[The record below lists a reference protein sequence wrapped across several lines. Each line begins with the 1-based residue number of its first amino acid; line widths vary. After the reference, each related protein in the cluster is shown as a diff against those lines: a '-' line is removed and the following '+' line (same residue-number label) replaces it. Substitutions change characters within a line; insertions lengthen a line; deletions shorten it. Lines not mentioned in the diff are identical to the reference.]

1 MATAAT
7 RAPAGTRLTWLDSMK
22 GISILWIAFFHF
34 FGTYQNGRFPSAL
47 GPHYFSSFI
56 QQCAP
61 TSSLETVGCGAQGFY
76 VAVASVG
83 FHAVAVFLILS
94 GFGLTFSLARTGEPD
109 GGWLG
114 WYRGR
119 LLRLF
124 PMYWLA
130 HIVYLLSPFISRPE
144 PLDYR
149 FILSFLGDRIWPVD
163 TIFYY
168 INPAWWY
175 FGLLVELYL
184 VFPLLFRLLQKIGP
198 LWFLVFCG
206 AATLVSRYLLLMVI
220 GAHGY
225 YVQGAFFGARLWEFA
240 AGMAL
245 GWVYRRNQAA
255 AQDWLFTGRTL
266 FAGVVIYVLGLYS
279 YTTMTAYILTDALIG
294 TGLFI
299 MLAHISI
306 WADLLPRFGGMLAY
320 VGAFSYGLYLLH
332 QPYVIYFGERLRSLD
347 MVTFFFV
354 GWAIIA
360 AITVCA
366 IPLERY
372 VNQLT
377 SRVLD
382 KKKENGQLSAVSRKQ
397 ATAGS

>member
-1 MATAAT
+1 
-7 RAPAGTRLTWLDSMK
+7 MK
-22 GISILWIAFFHF
+22 GLSILWIAFFHF
-34 FGTYQNGRFPSAL
+34 FGTYANNRFPSAL
-47 GPHYFSSFI
+47 DRQYFSPFL

-61 TSSLETVGCGAQGFY
+61 TSLMETLGCTAKGFY

-130 HIVYLLSPFISRPE
+130 HVIYLISPFISRPE
-144 PLDYR
+144 PVDYR
-149 FILSFLGDRIWPVD
+149 FFLSLLGDRVWPVD

-184 VFPLLFRLLQKIGP
+184 VFPLLFRLLQKMGP
-198 LWFLVFCG
+198 TWFLVFCG
-206 AATLVSRYLLLMVI
+206 AATLLSRYLLLMVL

-240 AGMAL
+240 AGMVL
-245 GWVYRRNQAA
+245 GWHYRRNQAA
-255 AQDWLFTGRTL
+255 AQEWLFTGRT
-266 FAGVVIYVLGLYS
+266 FFIGVLIYVLGLYS
-279 YTTMTAYILTDALIG
+279 YNSMLLYTFTDALIG

-299 MLAHISI
+299 ILAH
-306 WADLLPRFGGMLAY
+306 
-320 VGAFSYGLYLLH
+320 V
-332 QPYVIYFGERLRSLD
+332 
-347 MVTFFFV
+347 
-354 GWAIIA
+354 
-360 AITVCA
+360 
-366 IPLERY
+366 
-372 VNQLT
+372 
-377 SRVLD
+377 
-382 KKKENGQLSAVSRKQ
+382 
-397 ATAGS
+397 

>member
-7 RAPAGTRLTWLDSMK
+7 RVPAGVRLTWLDSMK
-22 GISILWIAFFHF
+22 GLSILWIAFFHF
-34 FGTYQNGRFPSAL
+34 FGAYQNGRFPSAL
-47 GPHYFSSFI
+47 GPHYFSSFV

-61 TSSLETVGCGAQGFY
+61 TPSLETIGCVAQGFY
-76 VAVASVG
+76 VAVVSVG

-130 HIVYLLSPFISRPE
+130 HLIYLVSPFISRPE

-149 FILSFLGDRIWPVD
+149 FLLSFLGDRVWPVD
-163 TIFYY
+163 MIFYY

-175 FGLLVELYL
+175 FGLLVQLYL
-184 VFPLLFRLLQKIGP
+184 VFPLLFRLLQKTGP

-206 AATLVSRYLLLMVI
+206 AVTLLSRYLLLMVI

-245 GWVYRRNQAA
+245 GWLYRRHQVD
-255 AQDWLFTGRTL
+255 AQEWLFNGRTFL
-266 FAGVVIYVLGLYS
+266 AGVALYVLGLYS
-279 YTTMTAYILTDALIG
+279 YATMPSYIVTDALIG

-299 MLAHISI
+299 ILAHLSI
-306 WADLLPRFGGMLAY
+306 WTDLLPRFGGLLAY

-332 QPYVIYFGERLRSLD
+332 QPYVLYFGERLRNLD
-347 MVTFFFV
+347 MLAFFFV

-360 AITVCA
+360 AITICA

-377 SRVLD
+377 SRILD
-382 KKKENGQLSAVSRKQ
+382 KKKESSQLAVPSYQSQTGKV
-397 ATAGS
+397 

>member
-1 MATAAT
+1 
-7 RAPAGTRLTWLDSMK
+7 
-22 GISILWIAFFHF
+22 
-34 FGTYQNGRFPSAL
+34 
-47 GPHYFSSFI
+47 
-56 QQCAP
+56 
-61 TSSLETVGCGAQGFY
+61 
-76 VAVASVG
+76 
-83 FHAVAVFLILS
+83 LILS
-94 GFGLTFSLARTGEPD
+94 GFGLTFSLARTGEPE

-149 FILSFLGDRIWPVD
+149 FVLSFLGDRVWPVD
-163 TIFYY
+163 MIFFY

-206 AATLVSRYLLLMVI
+206 VATLVSRYLLLMVL

-225 YVQGAFFGARLWEFA
+225 YVQGAFFGSRLWEFA
-240 AGMAL
+240 AGMVL
-245 GWVYRRNQAA
+245 GWLYRRHQGDAQA
-255 AQDWLFTGRTL
+255 WLFSGRTFFTGL
-266 FAGVVIYVLGLYS
+266 AIYVLGLYS
-279 YTTMTAYILTDALIG
+279 YATMTTYIVNDALIG

-299 MLAHISI
+299 ILAHMSI

-332 QPYVIYFGERLRSLD
+332 QPYVIYFGERLRNLD
-347 MVTFFFV
+347 MLTFFFV

-360 AITVCA
+360 VITVCT

-372 VNQLT
+372 VNLLT

-382 KKKENGQLSAVSRKQ
+382 KKKESDQLSTVRQ
-397 ATAGS
+397 

>member
-1 MATAAT
+1 
-7 RAPAGTRLTWLDSMK
+7 MK

-34 FGTYQNGRFPSAL
+34 FGTYDNERSPSAL
-47 GPHYFSSFI
+47 GPHYFSSFL

-61 TSSLETVGCGAQGFY
+61 TSTGETIGCIAKGFY

-94 GFGLTFSLARTGEPD
+94 GFGLTYSLARTGEPD

-130 HIVYLLSPFISRPE
+130 HLIYLVSPFVSRPE
-144 PLDYR
+144 PIDYR
-149 FILSFLGDRIWPVD
+149 FFLSFLGDRVWPVD

-168 INPAWWY
+168 VNPAWWY

-184 VFPLLFRLLQKIGP
+184 VFPLLFRLLQKLGP
-198 LWFLVFCG
+198 TWFLVVCG
-206 AATLVSRYLLLMVI
+206 LVTIVNRYVLLLVI

-225 YVQGAFFGARLWEFA
+225 YVQGAFFGSRLWEFA
-240 AGMAL
+240 AGMVL
-245 GWVYRRNQAA
+245 GWAYRRNPVDTQER
-255 AQDWLFTGRTL
+255 LFTGPT
-266 FAGVVIYVLGLYS
+266 FFMGVGIYIAGLYS
-279 YTTMTAYILTDALIG
+279 YNSTLSYTLTDALIG

-299 MLAHISI
+299 ILAHLSV
-306 WADLLPRFGGMLAY
+306 WADLLPRLGSRLAH

-332 QPYVIYFGERLRSLD
+332 QPYVIYFGERLRDSGMLTVSLIGC
-347 MVTFFFV
+347 V
-354 GWAIIA
+354 IIA
-360 AITVCA
+360 VLTTCT

-382 KKKENGQLSAVSRKQ
+382 KKKESGQAPIARKQ
-397 ATAGS
+397 AAAGG